1 MALETGDIAWVES
14 DPVKG
19 TEQAGRRP
27 AMVLTSSGYHRRS
40 GRAVVCPISS
50 AGASWVFNVA
60 LPSGMKTRGSVLVD
74 QVRTIERSERL
85 FDVIERASP
94 ELVADVRGRLAALLG
109 FEVLSSIADPGS
121 P

>member
-1 MALETGDIAWVES
+1 MPLEVGDIAWVEF

-27 AMVLTSSGYHRRS
+27 AMVLTSSDYHLRS

-50 AGASWVFNVA
+50 AGANWAFNVP
-60 LPSGMKTRGSVLVD
+60 LPTGMRTYGLVLVD

-94 ELVADVRGRLAALLG
+94 ELVSEVRGRLAALLG
-109 FEVLSSIADPGS
+109 FEVTSSIAGTGS
-121 P
+121 S